1 MVNGNIEE
9 RIKKK
14 VIDMKWPTHEV
25 EGDMDLVFMC
35 TNSQMG
41 THGHVYRLKEIDR
54 LYAH

>member
-9 RIKKK
+9 SIKKK